1 MCDWT
6 VIAIRVSAVDF
17 FFFNDT
23 ATTEIYPL
31 SLHDA
36 LPISRQGLD
45 VARELGRANPEVLGD
60 VVQNL
65 AARVTARLRPPG
77 RRARRLHRVADVLA
91 IPFTHLAERATPRTD
106 DLASVRRVGSSL
118 LAPDEH
124 LVGAINRGKGE
135 RGRGKASAPP
145 ALRCGLP

>member
-65 AARVTARLRPPG
+65 AARVTARLRPP
-77 RRARRLHRVADVLA
+77 RSEEHTSEPQSQSNNVFRLLLGKKNTISLRVAVSQS
-91 IPFTHLAERATPRTD
+91 FTVYYQLP
-106 DLASVRRVGSSL
+106 
-118 LAPDEH
+118 AP
-124 LVGAINRGKGE
+124 I
-135 RGRGKASAPP
+135 
-145 ALRCGLP
+145 